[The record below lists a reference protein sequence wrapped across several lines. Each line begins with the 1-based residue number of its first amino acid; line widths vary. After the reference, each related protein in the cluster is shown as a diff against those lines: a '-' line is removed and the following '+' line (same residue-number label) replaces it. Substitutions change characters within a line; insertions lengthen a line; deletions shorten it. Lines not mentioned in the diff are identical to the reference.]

1 MHRPLLSQW
10 QCPKKLTSQQ
20 QRLIAAQKS
29 QSQMSA
35 IETAILEDED
45 VRCHNFSVGN
55 PRLQEFYSPGY
66 PGKYP
71 PKSDCILALKGS
83 HAFCLLQDTCST
95 LVLFFFYCKICL
107 SCFYFR
113 IGLTNSRGGSHH
125 SRWFPWPV
133 RHWAAWRLRL
143 RFSGSA
149 RRSARLFALHEPI
162 LRAQLPAGHHVVRPL
177 PLAAFQHRRHGRIF
191 RIPGCLPVHTW
202 HR

>member
-10 QCPKKLTSQQ
+10 QCPKKLTSQH

-107 SCFYFR
+107 SCFYFWDWVDQQP
-113 IGLTNSRGGSHH
+113 
-125 SRWFPWPV
+125 RWV
-133 RHWAAWRLRL
+133 T
-143 RFSGSA
+143 S
-149 RRSARLFALHEPI
+149 FALISVTSSSLSRMKIAITIFWKCATERTAI
-162 LRAQLPAGHHVVRPL
+162 RPS
-177 PLAAFQHRRHGRIF
+177 
-191 RIPGCLPVHTW
+191 
-202 HR
+202 